1 MFDTIVRKMS
11 HIPVGEK
18 LVEIIVGE
26 KFRELFVLPFGM
38 ENIRRSSNVR
48 EGILIRIILKIVLRA
63 EEFGNIVVLI
73 FLKSDS

>member
-1 MFDTIVRKMS
+1 MFDNCEENESYPSWRK
-11 HIPVGEK
+11 IGWE
-18 LVEIIVGE
+18 IVGE

-73 FLKSDS
+73 FLKSHS